1 MKYTYF
7 PLFAKSD
14 ANYGR
19 CMVVYQLY
27 MKADI
32 QHKPV
37 IETNEYIPQTNLS
50 PQQLDNIILVSF
62 SPLILPCH
70 SVTFNE
76 GYLIHNKL
84 T

>member
-1 MKYTYF
+1 LKCTNF

-37 IETNEYIPQTNLS
+37 IEIDEYTPQTNLS
-50 PQQLDNIILVSF
+50 P
-62 SPLILPCH
+62 
-70 SVTFNE
+70 
-76 GYLIHNKL
+76 
-84 T
+84 